1 MSEGDDFARCVAVL
15 ADDAERA
22 GKLEW
27 SDVVRVVTA
36 RGLGDALPEIVLALR
51 DLGVEVDAPVGIA
64 PDGGRSAGRE
74 AATLPASMR
83 IHAILRGE
91 DEVNLG
97 RRIQLGLAAAETAA
111 SLGADPDP
119 PARALIDD
127 GRQARDALILA
138 NIRLVISM
146 VRRYTHRSGDLDFDD
161 LVQEGVKG
169 LHRAA
174 EKFDPEKG
182 FKFST
187 YASWW
192 IRQSVERAIADT
204 GTLIR
209 LPVHVWEQ
217 VRKVENYARSFEA
230 RNGRPASLAEIA
242 DGVQEDPARVQALLD
257 WSSPVVH
264 LDASVA
270 AVDGDATL
278 GDFVLVATEPGP
290 EEAVV
295 TSDVA
300 VGLRQ
305 RLTEVLD
312 PRSLRI
318 VEARFGFGDQDE
330 ATLESIGIEHGISR
344 ERVRQLESKIFEVL
358 REDRDVRALA
368 ELVLGRAA

>member
-1 MSEGDDFARCVAVL
+1 M
-15 ADDAERA
+15 
-22 GKLEW
+22 
-27 SDVVRVVTA
+27 
-36 RGLGDALPEIVLALR
+36 
-51 DLGVEVDAPVGIA
+51 
-64 PDGGRSAGRE
+64 
-74 AATLPASMR
+74 
-83 IHAILRGE
+83 
-91 DEVNLG
+91 
-97 RRIQLGLAAAETAA
+97 
-111 SLGADPDP
+111 
-119 PARALIDD
+119 
-127 GRQARDALILA
+127 
-138 NIRLVISM
+138 
-146 VRRYTHRSGDLDFDD
+146 
-161 LVQEGVKG
+161 
-169 LHRAA
+169 
-174 EKFDPEKG
+174 
-182 FKFST
+182 
-187 YASWW
+187 
-192 IRQSVERAIADT
+192 ERAIADT
-204 GTLIR
+204 GTLVR

-230 RNGRPASLAEIA
+230 RENGRPARLAEIA

-270 AVDGDATL
+270 AGDGDATL

-318 VEARFGFGDQDE
+318 VEARFGFGDRDE
-330 ATLESIGIEHGISR
+330 ATLESIGADHGISR
-344 ERVRQLESKIFEVL
+344 ERVRQLEAKILKVL

>member
-27 SDVVRVVTA
+27 SDVVRVVTV
-36 RGLGDALPEIVLALR
+36 RGLGDGLAEVVLALR

-64 PDGGRSAGRE
+64 PDSGRSAGGD

-83 IHAILRGE
+83 THAILRAE

-97 RRIQLGLAAAETAA
+97 RRVQLGLKAAETAA
-111 SLGADPDP
+111 SLGVDPDP
-119 PARALIDD
+119 LARALIED

-138 NIRLVISM
+138 NVRLVISM

-192 IRQSVERAIADT
+192 IRQSVERAVADT
-204 GTLIR
+204 GTLVR

-217 VRKVENYARSFEA
+217 VRKVETYARSFEV
-230 RNGRPASLAEIA
+230 RNGRPARLSEIA

-270 AVDGDATL
+270 AGDGDATL

-295 TSDVA
+295 TSDIA

-330 ATLESIGIEHGISR
+330 ATLESIGTDHGISR
-344 ERVRQLESKIFEVL
+344 ERVRQLEAKIFKVL